1 MTIRFSPLAVLTLVM
16 ASSITPTAAFHV
28 PNGAHL
34 SRAATGLSPF
44 LGQRF
49 VPNGVA
55 ARNANNNNNVK
66 VNLSAAPPQARR
78 SKRRSSATTTTAL
91 RMSSNDYFNEQTYTE
106 AAWSAMISLQSAA
119 ENYQATQVEAP
130 MLLDTLLNPSKY
142 SGKDSADS
150 ARQVAEGV
158 LTKAGVNMDTLR
170 SELDGYFKKQPK
182 VSGGSGQIT
191 MGRNL
196 NAVLRK
202 ASDAKKQLRDSF
214 ISVEALVLALVQ
226 EDTLFTRDALTR
238 QGVKYTEVQWAV
250 EQLREEKGPA
260 NSRSAENMYD
270 ALDKYGIDFTERA
283 RQGKLVS
290 QVKKDDGAG
299 YCWHLE
305 CIFIQFTNHFSFPF
319 YACL

>member
-1 MTIRFSPLAVLTLVM
+1 MTIRFSPLVLTLVM
-16 ASSITPTAAFHV
+16 ASSITAPSAAFHA
-28 PNGAHL
+28 PNAAQL

-44 LGQRF
+44 MGQRF

-55 ARNANNNNNVK
+55 ARNLNNDNNKVK
-66 VNLSAAPPQARR
+66 VSAAPKARR
-78 SKRRSSATTTTAL
+78 SKRRSATTAL

-119 ENYQATQVEAP
+119 ESYQATQVEAP

-170 SELDGYFKKQPK
+170 SELDAYFKKQPK

-202 ASDAKKQLRDSF
+202 ATDAKKQLRDSF

-238 QGVKYTEVQWAV
+238 QGVKYSEVQWAV

-290 QVKKDDGAG
+290 ERIMDS
-299 YCWHLE
+299 
-305 CIFIQFTNHFSFPF
+305 NSFSTYLFNSLTISPPF
-319 YACL
+319 HACRIL